1 MKTEENNHSETFG
14 TFAAIELES
23 LTEEQIQYFASQLR
37 KEYEF
42 LEVEESE
49 VFVKELSDLIRVF
62 CIY

>member
-1 MKTEENNHSETFG
+1 MKTEESKSTDMVSVAET
-14 TFAAIELES
+14 IPLSS

-49 VFVKELSDLIRVF
+49 VFVRELSELMKVF
-62 CIY
+62 CFL